1 MKPNEC
7 VILDI
12 ITNGIHADIA
22 SGLIKGIDP
31 IEIYAIKTDEKGK
44 VVDEFYSLVQLGWG
58 NTLPDVVTSFTGL
71 SYDLLKDAPD
81 QKEVLEKLVAFIG
94 DLPVVG
100 FGVTFDVNVLNNKIK
115 FLNTYK
121 STNLPLIKEAYCLR
135 ESFKAVKKED
145 EDTKLKTATDH
156 YGLSYSV
163 SMNAKKNAVAAKDL
177 LIKMLEESVPLAHY
191 VKEEDGGLKRTDKP
205 VKERKKKEKEEST
218 TSSYKSYFEDHI
230 SFEKIAEEKN
240 VKLQTVES
248 NFIKCLE
255 TGHLDGYEDWL
266 NENAVEKEDIP
277 MILQLAE
284 SGKLLPIKE
293 HFGDKYSYTQI
304 KLCIALNKK
313 AS

>member
-31 IEIYAIKTDEKGK
+31 VELYAIKTDENG
-44 VVDEFYSLVQLGWG
+44 ETIEELYFLVQLGWG
-58 NTLPDVVTSFTGL
+58 NTIPDIVTSFTGI
-71 SYDLLKDAPD
+71 SSELLKDAPD
-81 QKEVLEKLVAFIG
+81 QKEVLEKLLAFIG
-94 DLPVVG
+94 DLPVVS
-100 FGVTFDVNVLNNKIK
+100 FGATFDVNVLNNKIK

-135 ESFKAVKKED
+135 ESFKTVKKED

-163 SMNAKKNAVAAKDL
+163 SMNAKKNAVAAKEL
-177 LIKMLEESVPLAHY
+177 LLKMLEESVPLAHY

-205 VKERKKKEKEEST
+205 AKERKKKEKEGPT
-218 TSSYKSYFEDHI
+218 TSSYQTYFEDHI

-248 NFIKCLE
+248 NFIRCLE
-255 TGHLDGYEDWL
+255 SGHLDGYEDWL
-266 NENAVEKEDIP
+266 SENAVEEDDVP
-277 MILQLAE
+277 MIMQLAE
-284 SGKLLPIKE
+284 GGKLLPIKE
-293 HFGDKYSYTQI
+293 HFGEKYSYTQI